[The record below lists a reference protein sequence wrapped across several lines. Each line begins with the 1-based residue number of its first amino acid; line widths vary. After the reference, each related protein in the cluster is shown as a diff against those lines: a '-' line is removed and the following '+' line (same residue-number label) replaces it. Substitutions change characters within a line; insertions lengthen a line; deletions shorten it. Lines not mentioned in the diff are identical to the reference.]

1 VFLRRESN
9 DIRRGKVYLVGAG
22 PGHPELLTLKAAD
35 LLRKA
40 DVVVYDRLIHE
51 EVLALSKPS
60 AERIYMGKPLGKHD
74 SRQQEI
80 HELMVRKARE
90 GKLVV
95 RLKGGDPFLFGR
107 GGEEAEYLA
116 AHRVL
121 FDVIPGVSSALA
133 APLSA
138 GISVTHREASSAVA
152 IVTGHEARKQES
164 LLDWG
169 ALAKIETLVLLMGV
183 RNTRVIAQKLIEHGR
198 NPATPAAMI
207 QMAYWRQEK
216 VVTGTLA
223 TIADEVEREGIQ
235 PPATLV
241 VGKVVRMREK
251 LLRAERDLRRR
262 AEGTAWVETVPPPD
276 QILRLAAAGLG
287 SQVLR
292 FALAI
297 NLFDELEE
305 ANTAPV
311 LARRFGLNTLAL
323 EDLME
328 SLIAL
333 GLLERSKDGYRNLE
347 LSSLYLRSVSPRSL
361 RPALLYLA
369 GHSSHWEALGRYA
382 LNGPSFCAG
391 RGPDEQYVDACE
403 SLARLPATAVAQKLD
418 LAGDSPMLVAG
429 WGCEAYREA
438 ITKRWPGLDCRAENP
453 FPSADGAPETLG
465 ALGQFGAILVSGML
479 ASCKR
484 GQVQKLLKA
493 AADALRRG
501 GLLAFHDSFQVPGAL
516 PPPEVVLGGLGRH
529 ITRGTCR
536 TWSVERLRGSLGALG
551 FVDVRWEILPA
562 GTVLVTAR
570 RAAAP

>member
-1 VFLRRESN
+1 
-9 DIRRGKVYLVGAG
+9 VGAG

-40 DVVVYDRLIHE
+40 DVVLYDRLIHE
-51 EVLALSKPS
+51 EVLAFSKPS

-95 RLKGGDPFLFGR
+95 RLKGGDPYLFGR

-116 AHRVL
+116 AHRVP

-138 GISVTHREASSAVA
+138 GIALTHRDASSAVA
-152 IVTGHEARKQES
+152 IVTGHEAKKQSS

-169 ALAKIETLVLLMGV
+169 ALAKIETLVFLMAV
-183 RNTRVIAQKLIEHGR
+183 NNTRVIAQALIDHGR
-198 NPATPAAMI
+198 SPATPAAMI
-207 QMAYWRQEK
+207 QMAYWRQER
-216 VVTGTLA
+216 VVTGTLE
-223 TIADEVEREGIQ
+223 TIAGEVEGGGIQ

-241 VGKVVRMREK
+241 IGKVVEMREK
-251 LLRAERDLRRR
+251 LLKAERDLKRRTDG
-262 AEGTAWVETVPPPD
+262 AVWFDSAPPPD
-276 QILRLAAAGLG
+276 QILRLAAAGMG

-292 FALAI
+292 FALAM

-305 ANTAPV
+305 GKTAPM
-311 LARRFGLNTLAL
+311 LARRFGLNTIAL
-323 EDLME
+323 EDLLE
-328 SLIAL
+328 SLVAL
-333 GLLERSKDGYRNLE
+333 GLLERSQDGYRNLE
-347 LSSLYLRSVSPRSL
+347 LSSLYLRSGSVRSL

-382 LNGPSFCAG
+382 LNGPRALGSNG
-391 RGPDEQYVDACE
+391 LDEAYFDACE
-403 SLARLPATAVAQKLD
+403 SLARLPAPAVAEKLD
-418 LAGDSPMLVAG
+418 LAGDGPVLVAG

-438 ITKRWPGLDCRAENP
+438 IAGRWPGLDCRIENP
-453 FPSADGAPETLG
+453 FLSSDGAPDSLG
-465 ALGQFGAILVSGML
+465 DRGHYGAILLSGML

-493 AADALRRG
+493 AADALRDG
-501 GLLAFHDSFQVPGAL
+501 GLLALHDSFLPPGAL
-516 PPPEVVLGGLGRH
+516 PPPEVVLGALGRH

-536 TWSVERLRGSLGALG
+536 TWSVERLRGALAGLG
-551 FVDVRWEILPA
+551 FAGVRWEVLPA
-562 GTVLVTAR
+562 GSVLVTAR
-570 RAAAP
+570 RTAAP